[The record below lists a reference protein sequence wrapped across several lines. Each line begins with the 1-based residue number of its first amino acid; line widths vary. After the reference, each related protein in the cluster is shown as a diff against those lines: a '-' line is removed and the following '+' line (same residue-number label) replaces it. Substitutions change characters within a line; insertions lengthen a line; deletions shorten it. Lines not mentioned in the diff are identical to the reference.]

1 MMRITPTITIAFAI
15 LLLPLLL
22 AVSLI
27 GTTSAQACNKTWT
40 SPVNGL
46 WTDEANWTPAIVPG
60 LTDNVCIS
68 VDGSYTV
75 TLRGSSRV
83 NSVTLGAAGNSGVQT
98 LLIQGVSA
106 GRALLTASTGFT
118 NSGDITLSSID
129 TVSNVFLVVTSG
141 TLINQGTIN
150 VESGTGGTRDIRANM
165 TNNGMVNLDA
175 DTTVKGTLNG
185 SLVNNGTMNL
195 NANTTFETS
204 GGVYTNN
211 GTLNIATGRT
221 LSITGIS
228 QVFNQNSGDLAI
240 SGDFSFST
248 ATFNFNGGNITGTPV
263 LFSSALSIGTG
274 ATTAASFTIRGTS
287 TLEGDIAVG
296 QSVLAQGGLSAGR
309 ALLTAST
316 GFTNSGDIT
325 LSSIDTVSNVFL
337 VVTSG
342 TLINQG
348 TINVETSSG
357 GNRTLS
363 AVIDNRGEIN
373 FDSLVKTR
381 FEEVPAI

>member
-1 MMRITPTITIAFAI
+1 MMRITPTIIIAFAI

-27 GTTSAQACNKTWT
+27 GTTFAQACNKTWT

-150 VESGTGGTRDIRANM
+150 VE
-165 TNNGMVNLDA
+165 
-175 DTTVKGTLNG
+175 
-185 SLVNNGTMNL
+185 
-195 NANTTFETS
+195 
-204 GGVYTNN
+204 
-211 GTLNIATGRT
+211 
-221 LSITGIS
+221 
-228 QVFNQNSGDLAI
+228 
-240 SGDFSFST
+240 
-248 ATFNFNGGNITGTPV
+248 
-263 LFSSALSIGTG
+263 
-274 ATTAASFTIRGTS
+274 
-287 TLEGDIAVG
+287 
-296 QSVLAQGGLSAGR
+296 
-309 ALLTAST
+309 
-316 GFTNSGDIT
+316 
-325 LSSIDTVSNVFL
+325 
-337 VVTSG
+337 
-342 TLINQG
+342 
-348 TINVETSSG
+348 TSSG